1 MRPLTKKQI
10 KQVLG
15 GVPLAAELYWQL
27 RQPGKPIT
35 KSFSLRRLQNALPEW
50 SAQAQAASQRS
61 PVASS
66 DQRRVFLFA
75 IMRQWIQQTTLLGLT
90 LSGLGHQ
97 PTLAFLPYA
106 DWRNPLNRFDLRRQN
121 LYTKR
126 ILQNAQPLL
135 AVVSFGENG
144 TVSGLNIPEDLHEAI
159 LQVSIRDVQYT
170 LQVEEFDSGDD
181 KSAAAQLLKLRLQR
195 NIHAAQM
202 ALPWLRSHQPDL
214 VLVPNGSILEF
225 GAVYQVAR
233 YLKIPVSTYE
243 FGEQRQRIWIA
254 QNDEVMHQDTSA
266 MWDSLK
272 TKTLE
277 PAQWETIKELYAA
290 RHQANLW
297 ENFSRRW
304 QGLPKQGGQ
313 QVRQVL
319 GLDERP
325 VVLLAANVIGDSL
338 TLGRQ
343 VFSQSMT
350 EWLERTTRYF
360 AGRKDV
366 QLIVRTHPGERYTN
380 GPSVADLLKKSLPD
394 LPANIHLITA
404 DAPVNTYDL
413 VEFASLGLVYTTTV
427 GMEMAMS
434 GVPVIVAGQTHY
446 RHKGFTIDPSNWDEY
461 FASLDQALRPNG
473 NCRLSKEQ
481 VECAWN
487 YAYRFFFNYPM
498 PYPWHLHFFAL
509 KELQTWPLERVLSEE
524 GLALFGNTFRTLLGE
539 SRDYSI
545 EPVIQS

>member
-15 GVPLAAELYWQL
+15 GVPFAAELYWQL

-35 KSFSLRRLQNALPEW
+35 KSFSLRRLQKALPEW
-50 SAQAQAASQRS
+50 STQAQAANQRS
-61 PVASS
+61 LTALP
-66 DQRRVFLFA
+66 DQKRVFLFA
-75 IMRQWIQQTTLLGLT
+75 TMRQWIQQTTLLGLT

-135 AVVSFGENG
+135 TVVSFSENG
-144 TVSGLNIPEDLHEAI
+144 AVSAPNLPEDLREAI
-159 LQVSIRDVQYT
+159 QQVSIRDVQYT
-170 LQVEEFDSGDD
+170 LQIEDFDSEDD
-181 KSAAAQLLKLRLQR
+181 RGVAAQLLKLRLQR
-195 NIHAAQM
+195 NTHAAQM
-202 ALPWLRSHQPDL
+202 ALPWLRSNQTDL

-233 YLKIPVSTYE
+233 YLKIPVVTYE

-266 MWDSLK
+266 MWDSFA
-272 TKTLE
+272 TKPLD
-277 PAQWETIKELYAA
+277 PAQWETIKDLYAA
-290 RHQANLW
+290 RRQANLW

-304 QGLPKQGGQ
+304 QGLPRQGGQ
-313 QVRQVL
+313 QVRGEL

-350 EWLERTTRYF
+350 EWLERTTHYF
-360 AGRKDV
+360 AGRQDV

-380 GPSVADLLKKSLPD
+380 GPSVSDLLKISLPE
-394 LPANIHLITA
+394 LPENINIISA

-413 VEFASLGLVYTTTV
+413 VELASLGLVYTTTV

-446 RHKGFTIDPSNWDEY
+446 RQKGFTIDPSDWNEY
-461 FASLDQALRPNG
+461 FTYLDQALNPDNHYRM
-473 NCRLSKEQ
+473 SKEQ
-481 VECAWN
+481 VERAWN

-498 PYPWHLHFFAL
+498 PYPWHLHFFLL

-524 GLALFGNTFRTLLGE
+524 GQTLFGNTFRTLLGE
-539 SRDYSI
+539 SRDYSV
-545 EPVIQS
+545 EHTIQS